1 MSTAAAPASRRGKYL
16 LPVLGTGAAVCA
28 GLQYQ
33 YGQGDDFFDFRF
45 VTDKKPNDLAEFYGS
60 EDFMEIFCIFPF
72 VVEFMMKNGE
82 FQADAVPGYDQTV
95 NTFGFGGKGGMEVSM
110 AFDEGEIDTTG
121 DGKPDTIAYFNKRE
135 RFKDW
140 APFLPKYMEVVF
152 WDLTQNFGYTQRADG
167 TCEVYHHGETFYG
180 PFPIRFIFTMH
191 AAYVA
196 WATKRYIQRPE
207 FGDIDKADENHHDRR
222 NIPKDVFN
230 EFLDGLISGVEKTK
244 AENESKGL
252 NTAKQEETLKELKA
266 ATKNRKLKTYATV
279 YSAGKDAAPHKVQ
292 VETDDPKVQAAIR
305 AAMGSK
311 DKEGGEALSRMLS
324 ASEVMM
330 KDLKKQQELEANSS
344 MPKGPEPLKKKIIR
358 RQSSLLALE
367 HIEGVAG
374 KRAAAPG
381 REAPKP

>member
-1 MSTAAAPASRRGKYL
+1 MMLSRLSRFRAAATPLARHMSTVAPARSTLRSKLTSPVVLGTAAATIG
-16 LPVLGTGAAVCA
+16 
-28 GLQYQ
+28 GLQYWL
-33 YGQGDDFFDFRF
+33 GKGDDFFDFRF

-95 NTFGFGGKGGMEVSM
+95 NTFGFGGRGGMEVSM

-180 PFPIRFIFTMH
+180 PFPIRIVFTLH

-207 FGDIDKADENHHDRR
+207 FGDLDKADQNHHDRR

-230 EFLDGLISGVEKTK
+230 EFLEGLTSGCARAHVATPAARFPCPPASHRKTCSL
-244 AENESKGL
+244 AVPPPQRHVCTRALTRTLSHRSDESARCVTFSGD
-252 NTAKQEETLKELKA
+252 T
-266 ATKNRKLKTYATV
+266 
-279 YSAGKDAAPHKVQ
+279 PHVS
-292 VETDDPKVQAAIR
+292 PIA
-305 AAMGSK
+305 
-311 DKEGGEALSRMLS
+311 
-324 ASEVMM
+324 
-330 KDLKKQQELEANSS
+330 
-344 MPKGPEPLKKKIIR
+344 
-358 RQSSLLALE
+358 
-367 HIEGVAG
+367 
-374 KRAAAPG
+374 
-381 REAPKP
+381 